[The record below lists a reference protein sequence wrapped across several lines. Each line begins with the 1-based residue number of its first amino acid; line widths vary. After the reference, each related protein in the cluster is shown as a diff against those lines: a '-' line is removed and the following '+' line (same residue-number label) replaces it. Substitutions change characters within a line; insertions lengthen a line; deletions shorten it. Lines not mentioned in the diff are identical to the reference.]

1 MMRRRRMMM
10 RMMMRMKRRR
20 RRQTKIK
27 GTNRGNKGQKIIRM
41 WTWIEAQIC
50 IWPQISSTI
59 KVRQNT
65 NSSKMPRFCKL
76 PKQPCKI
83 TCLWPWHGRGCWAAI
98 AFNAF
103 GGHRTGI
110 PRWKSCF
117 HRLGAFPVKEV
128 GLKTHW
134 ASIEIVT
141 ENGESVKFNRTRNG
155 KHGNM

>member
-1 MMRRRRMMM
+1 MM

-103 GGHRTGI
+103 GGHRTRI
-110 PRWKSCF
+110 PDRWKSCF
-117 HRLGAFPVKEV
+117 HRLGAWHFCSPTSSEGSWSENTLGLHRNSDWERWIREV
-128 GLKTHW
+128 
-134 ASIEIVT
+134 
-141 ENGESVKFNRTRNG
+141 
-155 KHGNM
+155 